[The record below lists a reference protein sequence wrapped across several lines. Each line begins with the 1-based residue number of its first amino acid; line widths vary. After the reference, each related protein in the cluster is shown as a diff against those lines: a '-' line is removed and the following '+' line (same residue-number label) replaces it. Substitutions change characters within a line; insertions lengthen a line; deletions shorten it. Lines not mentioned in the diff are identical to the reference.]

1 MSLYEDYK
9 KQYVEFSKI
18 NDMNLEERT
27 MRIPAEKHYWVDRL
41 IDAKRLKFKLLKE
54 RKLLKDANIKKAI
67 AEGVVSLSKQ
77 TLDKLENTKDIED
90 IDEKIQEQELL
101 IEYLDLIVKHITYI
115 AQDIKNILTIKE
127 MQL

>member
-115 AQDIKNILTIKE
+115 AHDIKNILTIKE